1 LLNSIPAYW
10 GPVAKLYAL
19 RVGDPEID
27 EDREMLV
34 DRSPLTHVERI
45 EDPLLV
51 IQGANDPR
59 VKKAEAD
66 QIVVAMREKG
76 LPVEYIVAPD
86 EGHGFVGREN
96 RLAMWARVEQ
106 FLAEHLG
113 GRHQE
118 SMADDV
124 ANKLKEITV
133 DVASVE
139 KPKIATGLDLAKKTP
154 LPQVNADNVALG
166 THFYSSTVSVQGQE
180 LTIESTRLY
189 EATEEGGQAV
199 LRLGSK
205 TSTPMGDAS
214 DEFVVDGQSLRPI
227 RRTMQQGPATIELF
241 YGDREVTGQM
251 KAGPQEFPV
260 KLELEAPV
268 FGSDSALDVVLSGLP
283 LAEGYR
289 TYLRYAEVGM
299 QQRVRFFTFSVDG
312 TETIEVPAGS
322 FETYRVALEAL
333 DGEGG
338 DITSWFT
345 VETPRKLVKSSGTLP
360 PQMGGGP
367 IETVLTAGPAGAG
380 SE

>member
-1 LLNSIPAYW
+1 
-10 GPVAKLYAL
+10 
-19 RVGDPEID
+19 
-27 EDREMLV
+27 
-34 DRSPLTHVERI
+34 
-45 EDPLLV
+45 
-51 IQGANDPR
+51 

-66 QIVVAMREKG
+66 QIVIAMREKG

-86 EGHGFVGREN
+86 EGHGFRGREN
-96 RLAMWARVEQ
+96 RLAMFARIEQ
-106 FLAEHLG
+106 FLGQHLG

-124 ANKLKEITV
+124 ATKLDEITV

-154 LPQVNADNVALG
+154 LPQVNAGDVALG
-166 THFYSSTVSVQGQE
+166 THYYSSTLSVQGQE
-180 LTIESTRLY
+180 LTIEGTRLF
-189 EATEEGGQAV
+189 EAAEEDGQAV
-199 LRLGSK
+199 LRLGTK
-205 TSTPMGDAS
+205 ASTPMGDAS
-214 DEFVVDGQSLRPI
+214 DDFVLDGQSLRPI
-227 RRTMQQGPATIELF
+227 RRTVKQGPATIELS

-251 KAGPQEFPV
+251 QAGPQQMPV
-260 KLELEAPV
+260 KLDLEAPV
-268 FGSDSALDVVLSGLP
+268 FGSDAALDVVLSGLP

-299 QQRVRFFTFSVDG
+299 TQRVRFFALSVDG

-322 FETYRVALEAL
+322 FETYRVTLEAL

-338 DITSWFT
+338 DVTSWFT

-367 IETVLTAGPAGAG
+367 IETVLTTGSTDGA